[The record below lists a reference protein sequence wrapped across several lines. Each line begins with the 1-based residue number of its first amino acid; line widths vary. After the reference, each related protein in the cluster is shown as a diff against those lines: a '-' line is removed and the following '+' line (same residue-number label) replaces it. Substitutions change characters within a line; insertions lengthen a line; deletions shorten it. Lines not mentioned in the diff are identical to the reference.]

1 MIEINN
7 KSIGIFGCGWLGTAL
22 AKQLLRQNYNVYGTT
37 QDEKKSQVLTKQGIK
52 IRSFSLPL
60 DTLIIDKQPILKC
73 PIVIICIPPNVR
85 QGKLDYA
92 DNISLI
98 VAAAEKA
105 AVEKII
111 LLSTTAIYGDL
122 SGDLDETQVVM
133 PLTNKATL
141 LMEAEQHVLGFSQ
154 QGIVLRLAGLVG
166 ETRHPGRFFK
176 KNKVIS
182 LPNAQVNLVHQEDVI
197 GIISQL
203 LVSEVMTGV
212 YNIASKTHLS
222 KHKFYSIATD
232 ALGLVAPSFDNHSLE
247 NLGRKVLS
255 DKIRQELNYQFI
267 HDDLVAWLAKTSQC

>member
-1 MIEINN
+1 MMQLNN
-7 KSIGIFGCGWLGTAL
+7 KTIGIIGCGWLGTAL
-22 AKQLLRQNYNVYGTT
+22 AKQLLRDNYSVFGTT
-37 QDEKKSQVLTKQGIK
+37 QDDDKRQALIKQGIK
-52 IRSFSLPL
+52 MLTFSLPADAL
-60 DTLIIDKQPILKC
+60 MIDQQAIFQC
-73 PIVIICIPPNVR
+73 SIVIICIPPNVR

-98 VAAAEKA
+98 VAAAERS

-111 LLSTTAIYGDL
+111 LISTTAIYGDL
-122 SGDLDETQVVM
+122 SGDIDESQALV
-133 PLTNKATL
+133 PLTSKVKL

-154 QGIVLRLAGLVG
+154 RGIVLRLAGLVG
-166 ETRHPGRFFK
+166 ENRHPGRFFK
-176 KNKVIS
+176 KDRVIS

-203 LVSEVMTGV
+203 LVSEVMSGV
-212 YNIASKTHLS
+212 YNIVSKTHLS

-232 ALGLVAPSFDNHSLE
+232 ALGLVAPSFDNNSPD

-267 HDDLVAWLAKTSQC
+267 HDDLVAWLVKKSL